1 MPALETGVRAP
12 EIELSLT
19 DGSGFSLMEARM
31 LGSVVLA
38 FFKVD
43 CPVCQFTFPYLE
55 RIFKSYAA
63 TGTFTMAGIS
73 QDNAADTEAFI
84 RRYGIT
90 FPVALD
96 PADQYPASNAYGLTN
111 VPSIFLISDECEIG
125 ESIVSWSKADMER
138 LNRTLAELS
147 GMPPAEIFPAN
158 EDVPEFKIG

>member
-84 RRYGIT
+84 QRYGIT

-96 PADQYPASNAYGLTN
+96 SADQYPASNAYGLTN

>member
-38 FFKVD
+38 FFKVG

-55 RIFKSYAA
+55 RIYKSYSPSGAFA
-63 TGTFTMAGIS
+63 MVGIS
-73 QDNAADTEAFI
+73 QDNQADTEAFMQ
-84 RRYGIT
+84 RCGIT

-96 PADQYPASNAYGLTN
+96 PADKYPASNAYGITN
-111 VPSIFLISDECEIG
+111 VPSIFLVSDECEIG
-125 ESIVSWSKADMER
+125 ESIVSWSKADMDR
-138 LNRTLAELS
+138 LNRTLAELC